1 MKNIK
6 ENHNLTI
13 LEEARKRFD
22 YFEESNKLL
31 ETKNNY
37 LLVLNTG
44 ILIFFINL
52 FENISCYLIGSL
64 ISIYFIGTINL
75 ILLIY
80 NMTSRKFL
88 SNPKTQIIK
97 EEYDNS
103 FIDDLITRYEYI
115 IDKNQKIVNEK
126 GVKIKS
132 IAILTAIILISLTVI
147 YILKMFI

>member
-6 ENHNLTI
+6 ENHNLII
-13 LEEARKRFD
+13 LEEVRKRFD

-37 LLVLNTG
+37 LLVLNIG

-52 FENISCYLIGSL
+52 FENISCYLIVSL

-103 FIDDLITRYEYI
+103 FIDDLITRYENI
-115 IDKNQKIVNEK
+115 IDNNQKIVNKK
-126 GVKIKS
+126 GVIMKS
-132 IAILTAIILISLTVI
+132 INILTALILISLTAI